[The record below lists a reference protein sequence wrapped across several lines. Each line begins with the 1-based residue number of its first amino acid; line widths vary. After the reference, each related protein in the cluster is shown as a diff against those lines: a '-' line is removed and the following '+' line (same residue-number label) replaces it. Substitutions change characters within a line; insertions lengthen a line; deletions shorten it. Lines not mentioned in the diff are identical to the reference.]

1 LARLPGV
8 RKEIPGLRRGLELQ
22 TMGKGLGAVLL
33 LVDVFADATG
43 QTGVHQ
49 EGIGFVCGQVVR
61 ATGGGTPPLRQGECI
76 MIRKKDLQFQINFLK
91 RELERV
97 DKELAEA
104 KLAAV
109 AATAEARAATAEAA
123 RLRDVI
129 DTELLPD
136 DSAARQAKIAMDR
149 FNQGIFN
156 VLTFGDKEGK
166 A

>member
-1 LARLPGV
+1 
-8 RKEIPGLRRGLELQ
+8 
-22 TMGKGLGAVLL
+22 
-33 LVDVFADATG
+33 
-43 QTGVHQ
+43 
-49 EGIGFVCGQVVR
+49 
-61 ATGGGTPPLRQGECI
+61 

-91 RELERV
+91 RELERK
-97 DKELAEA
+97 DKQLEEIG
-104 KLAAV
+104 AV
-109 AATAEARAATAEAA
+109 AAAAAEEARAATAEAA

-136 DSAARQAKIAMDR
+136 DSAARQAKLAVDR

>member
-1 LARLPGV
+1 
-8 RKEIPGLRRGLELQ
+8 
-22 TMGKGLGAVLL
+22 
-33 LVDVFADATG
+33 
-43 QTGVHQ
+43 
-49 EGIGFVCGQVVR
+49 
-61 ATGGGTPPLRQGECI
+61 

-109 AATAEARAATAEAA
+109 AATAEAKAATAETA

-136 DSAARQAKIAMDR
+136 DSAARQAKLAVDR

>member
-1 LARLPGV
+1 
-8 RKEIPGLRRGLELQ
+8 
-22 TMGKGLGAVLL
+22 
-33 LVDVFADATG
+33 
-43 QTGVHQ
+43 
-49 EGIGFVCGQVVR
+49 
-61 ATGGGTPPLRQGECI
+61 

-104 KLAAV
+104 RAAAG
-109 AATAEARAATAEAA
+109 AAENEARAATAEVA

-136 DSAARQAKIAMDR
+136 DSAARQAKLAVDR

>member
-1 LARLPGV
+1 
-8 RKEIPGLRRGLELQ
+8 
-22 TMGKGLGAVLL
+22 
-33 LVDVFADATG
+33 
-43 QTGVHQ
+43 
-49 EGIGFVCGQVVR
+49 
-61 ATGGGTPPLRQGECI
+61 

-91 RELERV
+91 REFERV

-104 KLAAV
+104 RAAAC
-109 AATAEARAATAEAA
+109 AAAAEAKAATAEAA

-136 DSAARQAKIAMDR
+136 DSAARQAKLVVDR